1 MAEPIIKECQGYTK
15 EEAFASL
22 KFNPNSPLIKGA
34 NATQAWN
41 LAGRPTVG
49 TTRFKQFVVEQLA
62 DKTKF
67 APGYGIH
74 IVMDSNIEDK
84 RKRPYS
90 VINNKTIGTREWKFK
105 YQIRED
111 LINFDTIEY
120 DDGCEDINITVAER
134 GMVVEECDSKAEALE
149 IAKRLTTQNH
159 KNYSIVAIKVPD
171 KSPISAFVLY
181 TPSKNAKVGTF
192 IACGINHETQE

>member
-15 EEAFASL
+15 DEAFASL

-41 LAGRPTVG
+41 LAGRPMVG

-74 IVMDSNIEDK
+74 IVMDSNVEDK

-111 LINFDTIEY
+111 LINFDIIES
-120 DDGCEDINITVAER
+120 DGYEDVNITIAER
-134 GMVVEECDSKAEALE
+134 GMVIEECDSKAEALE

-181 TPSKNAKVGTF
+181 TPSKNARVGTF
-192 IACGINHETQE
+192 IACGINSEVQE

>member
-15 EEAFASL
+15 DEAFASL
-22 KFNPNSPLIKGA
+22 RFNPNSPLIKGA

-41 LAGRPTVG
+41 LAGKPTIG
-49 TTRFKQFVVEQLA
+49 TTKFKQFVVEQLA

-74 IVMDSNIEDK
+74 IVMDSNVEDK

-192 IACGINHETQE
+192 IACGINSETQE

>member
-1 MAEPIIKECQGYTK
+1 MTEPVIKECQGYTK
-15 EEAFASL
+15 EEAFAHL

-41 LAGRPTVG
+41 LAGRPIIG
-49 TTRFKQFVVEQLA
+49 TTKFKQFVAEQLA

-74 IVMDSNIEDK
+74 IVMDSNVEDK

-111 LINFDTIEY
+111 VINYDIIESG
-120 DDGCEDINITVAER
+120 DQEDVSITVAAR
-134 GMVVEECDSKAEALE
+134 GMVIEECDSKAEALE
-149 IAKRLTTQNH
+149 IAKQLTTQNH
-159 KNYSIVAIKVPD
+159 KHYSISAIKVPD

-181 TPSKNAKVGTF
+181 TPSKNAKMVTF
-192 IACGINHETQE
+192 IACGVNEEIKE

>member
-15 EEAFASL
+15 DEAFASL

-41 LAGRPTVG
+41 LAGRPMVG
-49 TTRFKQFVVEQLA
+49 TTKFKQFVVEQLA

-74 IVMDSNIEDK
+74 IVMDSNVEDK

-111 LINFDTIEY
+111 LIDFDVIESDGY
-120 DDGCEDINITVAER
+120 DDVNITVAER
-134 GMVVEECDSKAEALE
+134 GMVIEECDSKAEALE
-149 IAKRLTTQNH
+149 IAKRLTTQTH

-171 KSPISAFVLY
+171 RSPISAFVLY
-181 TPSKNAKVGTF
+181 TPSKNARVGTF
-192 IACGINHETQE
+192 IACGINSETQE

>member
-15 EEAFASL
+15 DEAFANL
-22 KFNPNSPLIKGA
+22 RFNPNSPLIKGA

-49 TTRFKQFVVEQLA
+49 TNKFKQFVVEQLA

-74 IVMDSNIEDK
+74 IVMDSNVEDK

-90 VINNKTIGTREWKFK
+90 VINNKTVGTREWKFK

-111 LINFDTIEY
+111 FINFDIIES
-120 DDGCEDINITVAER
+120 DGYEDVNITVAER
-134 GMVVEECDSKAEALE
+134 GMVIEECDSKAEALE

-192 IACGINHETQE
+192 IACGINAEILE

>member
-41 LAGRPTVG
+41 LAGRPMVG
-49 TTRFKQFVVEQLA
+49 TTKFKQFIVEQLA

-111 LINFDTIEY
+111 LINFDVIES
-120 DDGCEDINITVAER
+120 DGYEDVNITVAER
-134 GMVVEECDSKAEALE
+134 GMVIEECDSKAEALE

-192 IACGINHETQE
+192 IACGINSEVQE

>member
-41 LAGRPTVG
+41 LAGRPMVG
-49 TTRFKQFVVEQLA
+49 TTKFKQFVVEQLA

-111 LINFDTIEY
+111 LINFDVIES
-120 DDGCEDINITVAER
+120 DGYEDVNITVVER
-134 GMVVEECDSKAEALE
+134 GMVIEECDSKAEALE

-192 IACGINHETQE
+192 IACGINSEVQE

>member
-15 EEAFASL
+15 EEAFAHL
-22 KFNPNSPLIKGA
+22 RFNPNSPLIKGA

-41 LAGRPTVG
+41 LAGRPTIG
-49 TTRFKQFVVEQLA
+49 TSKFKQFVIEQLA

-74 IVMDSNIEDK
+74 IVMDSNMEDK

-90 VINNKTIGTREWKFK
+90 VINNKTVGTREWKFR

-111 LINFDTIEY
+111 NINVDIIEAKDY
-120 DDGCEDINITVAER
+120 EDVNITVIER
-134 GMVVEECDSKAEALE
+134 GMVIEECDSKAEALE
-149 IAKRLTTQNH
+149 IAKRLVSQNH

-171 KSPISAFVLY
+171 IAPISAFVLY
-181 TPSKNAKVGTF
+181 TPSKNAKMGTF
-192 IACGINHETQE
+192 IACGVNEEVVE

>member
-15 EEAFASL
+15 DEAFASL

-41 LAGRPTVG
+41 LAGRPMVG

-74 IVMDSNIEDK
+74 IVMDSNVEDK

-111 LINFDTIEY
+111 IINFDIIES
-120 DDGCEDINITVAER
+120 DGYEDVNITIAER
-134 GMVVEECDSKAEALE
+134 GMVIEECDSKAEALE

-181 TPSKNAKVGTF
+181 TPSKNARVGTF
-192 IACGINHETQE
+192 IACGINSEVQE

>member
-15 EEAFASL
+15 EEAFANL
-22 KFNPNSPLIKGA
+22 RFNPNSPIIKGA

-41 LAGRPTVG
+41 LAGRPTIG
-49 TTRFKQFVVEQLA
+49 TAKFKQFAIEQLA

-74 IVMDSNIEDK
+74 IVLDSNMEDK

-111 LINFDTIEY
+111 IITVEQTEY
-120 DDGCEDINITVAER
+120 SDDETGLNITVAER

-149 IAKRLTTQNH
+149 IAKQLTAINH
-159 KNYSIVAIKVPD
+159 KDYSIVAIKVPD
-171 KSPISAFVLY
+171 IAPISAFVLY
-181 TPSKNAKVGTF
+181 TPSKNAKMGTF
-192 IACGINHETQE
+192 IACGINEEVVE

>member
-15 EEAFASL
+15 DEAFASL

-41 LAGRPTVG
+41 LAGRPMVG
-49 TTRFKQFVVEQLA
+49 TTKFKQFVVEKLA

-74 IVMDSNIEDK
+74 IVMDSNVEDK

-111 LINFDTIEY
+111 LINFDVIESEGY
-120 DDGCEDINITVAER
+120 EDVSITVAER

-181 TPSKNAKVGTF
+181 TPSKNARVGTF
-192 IACGINHETQE
+192 IACGINSETQE

>member
-15 EEAFASL
+15 DEAFASL

-41 LAGRPTVG
+41 LAGRPMVG
-49 TTRFKQFVVEQLA
+49 TTRFKQFIVEQLA

-74 IVMDSNIEDK
+74 IVMDSNVEDK

-111 LINFDTIEY
+111 IINFDIIES
-120 DDGCEDINITVAER
+120 DGYEDVNITIAER
-134 GMVVEECDSKAEALE
+134 GMVIEECDSKAEALE

-181 TPSKNAKVGTF
+181 TPSKNARVGTF
-192 IACGINHETQE
+192 IACGINSEVQE

>member
-41 LAGRPTVG
+41 LAGRPMVG
-49 TTRFKQFVVEQLA
+49 TTKFKQFVVEQLA

-111 LINFDTIEY
+111 LINFDVIES
-120 DDGCEDINITVAER
+120 DGYEDVNITVAER
-134 GMVVEECDSKAEALE
+134 GMVIEECDSKAEALE

-192 IACGINHETQE
+192 IACGINSEVQE

>member
-15 EEAFASL
+15 DEAFASL

-41 LAGRPTVG
+41 LVGRPMVG
-49 TTRFKQFVVEQLA
+49 TTKFKQFVVEQLA

-74 IVMDSNIEDK
+74 IVMDSNVEDK

-111 LINFDTIEY
+111 LINFDVIESEGY
-120 DDGCEDINITVAER
+120 EDVSITVAER

-181 TPSKNAKVGTF
+181 TPSKNARVGTF
-192 IACGINHETQE
+192 IACGINSEAQE

>member
-15 EEAFASL
+15 DEAFASL

-41 LAGRPTVG
+41 LAGRPMVG

-74 IVMDSNIEDK
+74 IVMDSNVEDK

-111 LINFDTIEY
+111 LINFDVIES
-120 DDGCEDINITVAER
+120 DGYEDVNITVAER
-134 GMVVEECDSKAEALE
+134 GMVIEECDSKAEALE

-181 TPSKNAKVGTF
+181 TPSKNARVGTF
-192 IACGINHETQE
+192 IACGINSEVQE

>member
-22 KFNPNSPLIKGA
+22 RFNPNSPLIKGA

-41 LAGRPTVG
+41 LAGKPTIG
-49 TTRFKQFVVEQLA
+49 TTKFKQFVVEQLA

-74 IVMDSNIEDK
+74 IVMDSNVEDK

-192 IACGINHETQE
+192 IACGINSEIQE

>member
-15 EEAFASL
+15 DEAFASL
-22 KFNPNSPLIKGA
+22 KFNPNSPIIKGA

-41 LAGRPTVG
+41 LAGRPMVG

-74 IVMDSNIEDK
+74 IVMDSNVEDK

-111 LINFDTIEY
+111 LINFDIIES
-120 DDGCEDINITVAER
+120 DGYEDVNITIAER
-134 GMVVEECDSKAEALE
+134 GMVIEECDSKAEALE

-181 TPSKNAKVGTF
+181 TPSKNARVGTF
-192 IACGINHETQE
+192 IACGINSEVQE

>member
-22 KFNPNSPLIKGA
+22 RFNPNSPLIKGA

-41 LAGRPTVG
+41 LAGKPTIG
-49 TTRFKQFVVEQLA
+49 TTKFKQFVVEQLA

-74 IVMDSNIEDK
+74 IVMDSNVEDK

-120 DDGCEDINITVAER
+120 DNGCEDINITVAER

-192 IACGINHETQE
+192 IACGINSEIQE

>member
-15 EEAFASL
+15 DEAFASL

-41 LAGRPTVG
+41 LAGRPMIG
-49 TTRFKQFVVEQLA
+49 TTKFKQFVVEQLA

-74 IVMDSNIEDK
+74 IVMDSNVEDK

-111 LINFDTIEY
+111 LIDFNIIES
-120 DDGCEDINITVAER
+120 DGDEDAIITVAER
-134 GMVVEECDSKAEALE
+134 GMVIEECDSKAEALE

-181 TPSKNAKVGTF
+181 TPSKNARVGTF
-192 IACGINHETQE
+192 IACGINSETQE

>member
-192 IACGINHETQE
+192 IACGINHEIQE

>member
-15 EEAFASL
+15 DEAFASL

-41 LAGRPTVG
+41 LAGRPMIG

-74 IVMDSNIEDK
+74 IVMDSNVEDK

-111 LINFDTIEY
+111 LINFDVIES
-120 DDGCEDINITVAER
+120 DGYEDVNITVAER
-134 GMVVEECDSKAEALE
+134 GMVIEECDSKAEALE

-181 TPSKNAKVGTF
+181 TPSKNARVGTF
-192 IACGINHETQE
+192 IACGINSEVQE

>member
-1 MAEPIIKECQGYTK
+1 MIEPVIKECQGYTK
-15 EEAFASL
+15 EEAFANL
-22 KFNPNSPLIKGA
+22 RFNPNSPLIKGA

-41 LAGRPTVG
+41 LAGRPTIG
-49 TTRFKQFVVEQLA
+49 TTKFKQFVAEQLA

-74 IVMDSNIEDK
+74 IVMDSNVEDK

-111 LINFDTIEY
+111 IINYDIIESG
-120 DDGCEDINITVAER
+120 DHEDVSITVAAR
-134 GMVVEECDSKAEALE
+134 GMVIEECDSKAEALE
-149 IAKRLTTQNH
+149 IAKQLTTQNH
-159 KNYSIVAIKVPD
+159 KHYSIAAIKVPD

-181 TPSKNAKVGTF
+181 TPSKNAKMGTF
-192 IACGINHETQE
+192 IACGVNEEIKE

>member
-41 LAGRPTVG
+41 LAGKPTVG